1 MLQSQYVT
9 IDGKRIH
16 YLSREPS
23 AGLGKKPSATR
34 SKEPSA
40 GLGKEPLAGLEK
52 EPSAEL
58 GKEPSAKL
66 GKELTSDNT
75 LFVLFHGFPENAHAW
90 EAFIRTLPLHYDI
103 VAPDL
108 PGYHLSDP
116 LSEERQYEV
125 PALINRMATFIKKVK
140 KGRKVILVA
149 HDWGGAIAWPLT
161 AFHPDLIHKLV
172 ILNAAHPSTFTQSL
186 IVSKQQRVKSQ
197 YISSLRD
204 KNAVSSLIS
213 TDFKLLKDM
222 LGEGFFE
229 QQWDYASTLLNDWGQ
244 EARLSAMLNYYRCM
258 PQDIPPVDASDEVL
272 QTIHVPNIYIG
283 VPTLVLWGRNDLA
296 FDNAVLRGIEKYVPH
311 CEVIYHE
318 TATHWIHR
326 EFPNWASDRVLAFIQ
341 RLMRRFFGFSYV

>member
-16 YLSREPS
+16 YLSKEPSAEVGKEPSAALGREPS
-23 AGLGKKPSATR
+23 AGLGREPSAEVG
-34 SKEPSA
+34 KEPSA
-40 GLGKEPLAGLEK
+40 GLCK
-52 EPSAEL
+52 EPS
-58 GKEPSAKL
+58 SQL

-90 EAFIRTLPLHYDI
+90 EAFIRTLPSHYDI

-125 PALINRMATFIKKVK
+125 PTLIKRMATFIEKVK

-204 KNAVSSLIS
+204 KNTVSSLIS

-222 LGEGFFE
+222 LGETFFE
-229 QQWDYASTLLNDWGQ
+229 QQWDYASTLLNDWSQ

-258 PQDIPPVDASDEVL
+258 PQDIPSVDASDEEL
-272 QTIHVPNIYIG
+272 QAIHVPNIHIG

-296 FDNAVLRGIEKYVPH
+296 FDDAVLHGIEKYVPH

-326 EFPNWASDRVLAFIQ
+326 EFPTWASDRVLAFI
-341 RLMRRFFGFSYV
+341 

>member
-23 AGLGKKPSATR
+23 AELAKEPSSGLGK
-34 SKEPSA
+34 
-40 GLGKEPLAGLEK
+40 G
-52 EPSAEL
+52 
-58 GKEPSAKL
+58 PSAKL
-66 GKELTSDNT
+66 GKELTSDNI

-90 EAFIRTLPLHYDI
+90 EAFIRTLPSHYDI

-108 PGYHLSDP
+108 PGYHLSEP

-125 PALINRMATFIKKVK
+125 PALIKRMATFIEKVK

-161 AFHPDLIHKLV
+161 AFHPSLIHKLV

-186 IVSKQQRVKSQ
+186 IVSQEQRAKSQ
-197 YISSLRD
+197 YISLLRD

-213 TDFKLLKDM
+213 SDFWLLKNM
-222 LGEGFFE
+222 LGEAFFE
-229 QQWDYASTLLNDWGQ
+229 QEWDYASTLLNDWSQ

-258 PQDIPPVDASDEVL
+258 PQDIPPVDASDEEL
-272 QTIHVPNIYIG
+272 QAIHVPSIHIG

-296 FDNAVLRGIEKYVPH
+296 FDDAVLEGVEKYVPH

-318 TATHWIHR
+318 TATHWLHR
-326 EFPNWASDRVLAFIQ
+326 EFPNWASNKVLAFI
-341 RLMRRFFGFSYV
+341 

>member
-23 AGLGKKPSATR
+23 AD
-34 SKEPSA
+34 
-40 GLGKEPLAGLEK
+40 
-52 EPSAEL
+52 L
-58 GKEPSAKL
+58 GKEPSVDPGEEPSADLGREPSARLGEKL
-66 GKELTSDNT
+66 SEGLSKKKSSGLDKEPPTQSGKDLISDSP
-75 LFVLFHGFPENAHAW
+75 LLVLFHGFPENAHAW
-90 EAFIRTLPLHYDI
+90 EAFINSIPSHYDI

-125 PALINRMATFIKKVK
+125 PALIKRMATFIKKVK

-186 IVSKQQRVKSQ
+186 IVSKPQRVKSQ
-197 YISSLRD
+197 YISSLRE

-222 LGEGFFE
+222 LGEAFFE
-229 QQWDYASTLLNDWGQ
+229 QQWDYASTLLNDWSQ

-258 PQDIPPVDASDEVL
+258 PQDIPPVDASYEEL
-272 QTIHVPNIYIG
+272 HAIHVPNIHIG

-296 FDNAVLRGIEKYVPH
+296 FDDAVLHGVEKYVPH

-326 EFPNWASDRVLAFIQ
+326 EFPNWASDKVLAFI
-341 RLMRRFFGFSYV
+341 